1 MAVPAGSMQRS
12 VTILN
17 KEKSSNKN
25 YSMKQNIVKN
35 FMHTKGL
42 RELVVCRTECD
53 PIEYMLCNSMIQI
66 ETNRDAR

>member
-1 MAVPAGSMQRS
+1 
-12 VTILN
+12 
-17 KEKSSNKN
+17 
-25 YSMKQNIVKN
+25 MKQNIVKN
-35 FMHTKGL
+35 FMHKKGL